1 MIVRLMDKY
10 RLYVY
15 EDKKNNFPFISIDI
29 SVIIQKYKSVFQG
42 QNLEKF
48 VVGKI
53 NYERIINES
62 SARI

>member
-15 EDKKNNFPFISIDI
+15 EDKKKIILNLLII

-48 VVGKI
+48 IVEKI
-53 NYERIINES
+53 NYERTINES